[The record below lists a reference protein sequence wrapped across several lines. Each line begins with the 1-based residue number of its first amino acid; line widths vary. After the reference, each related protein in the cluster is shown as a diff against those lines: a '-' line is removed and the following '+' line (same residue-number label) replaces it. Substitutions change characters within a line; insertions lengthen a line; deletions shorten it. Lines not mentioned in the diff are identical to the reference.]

1 MTATELADNIAQLG
15 LEKKGDQI
23 CTLDVRGLSH
33 VTDYFVIMS
42 ADSDVQL
49 RAIAD
54 NIEKKLREEHKLSIY
69 HREGQ
74 DSSNWILLDYIDV
87 VVHLFRKEAREYYGL
102 ERLWADAKFKWITE
116 EKVNEQ

>member
-1 MTATELADNIAQLG
+1 MTAAELADTIARLG

-23 CTLDVRGLSH
+23 CTLDVQGLSH
-33 VTDYFVIMS
+33 VTDYFVIIS

-54 NIEKKLREEHKLSIY
+54 NIEKKLREDFNRRIY

-74 DSSNWILLDYIDV
+74 DGSSWILLDYIDV

-102 ERLWADAKFKWITE
+102 ERLWADAKFTWLTE
-116 EKVNEQ
+116 ENSHE